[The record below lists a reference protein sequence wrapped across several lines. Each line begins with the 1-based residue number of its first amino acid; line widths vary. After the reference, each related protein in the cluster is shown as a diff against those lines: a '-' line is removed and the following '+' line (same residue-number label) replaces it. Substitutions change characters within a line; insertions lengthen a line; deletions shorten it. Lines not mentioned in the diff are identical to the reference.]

1 MFSNHKPN
9 VAYQEFAFGLE
20 PETCKCH
27 SVVQPKTSNDK
38 IVTRH
43 EIHKIICGMLDNTS
57 SNYCLSDRL
66 ISQLQKI
73 ISKLENLDYNDSSEL
88 EDLIEEHSMV
98 GFSEEVIKKR
108 LLEIADNIVE
118 NDIDGI

>member
-1 MFSNHKPN
+1 

-27 SVVQPKTSNDK
+27 SVVQPKISNDK
-38 IVTRH
+38 IVARH
-43 EIHKIICGMLDNTS
+43 EIRKIICGMLDNMS
-57 SNYCLSDRL
+57 KHPLSDQL

-73 ISKLENLDYNDSSEL
+73 IITMEETKPLEFNGSSEVD
-88 EDLIEEHSMV
+88 DLIEEHSMV

-108 LLEIADNIVE
+108 ILDIADNLVE
-118 NDIDGI
+118 NVSDDNIGN

>member
-1 MFSNHKPN
+1 
-9 VAYQEFAFGLE
+9 
-20 PETCKCH
+20 
-27 SVVQPKTSNDK
+27 
-38 IVTRH
+38 
-43 EIHKIICGMLDNTS
+43 MLDNTS

-73 ISKLENLDYNDSSEL
+73 LNKLEKTKSLDYNDSSEI

-118 NDIDGI
+118 NDIDGT